1 MKTTARLAG
10 FSVMGRGKKWRTTL
24 KPAELGAPRAF
35 DVHSHVLG
43 NGLKILL
50 VENPSLPTVSLNAS
64 VLTGARYDSEPK
76 AGLALMAS
84 RLLDEGTE
92 NRTSLEIAEAI
103 ESVGGAIEADGGFER
118 IILSAGVLQKDT
130 DLGLELLAELL
141 MRPVFPQEFV
151 NKEKERTLAE
161 IASAKDRPQVVA
173 GWAFNELVYQDH
185 PLHRPSHGYPETV
198 ARITRDDLLD
208 FHRRYFVPNNV
219 ILSIVGDFRVPE
231 FLPKVEK
238 AFASWPHKPIVFPTY
253 PKPVRQTTKREKYI
267 NMTAQQ
273 VNIYLGH
280 LGVTRTNPDY
290 YALQVLD
297 TILGGGAGFT
307 ARIPQRLRDELGLAY
322 TTFASITMTAG
333 QDPGRFISFIGT
345 SPENMKLA
353 IEELLNEIRRI
364 IEEPVTSGELR
375 DARDYLTGSFVFA
388 FESSAQISRFLVH
401 AEMYGLGF
409 DYVQKYPEY
418 IHAVTIEDVGRV
430 AKMYLDCDNYTLVV
444 VGPVSGNGNE
454 PGPAGEGSRHGI
466 L

>member
-1 MKTTARLAG
+1 M
-10 FSVMGRGKKWRTTL
+10 
-24 KPAELGAPRAF
+24 KPAELGVPRAF
-35 DVHSHVLG
+35 DVHSHVLD

-50 VENPSLPTVSLNAS
+50 VENPSVPTVSLNAS
-64 VLTGARYDSEPK
+64 VLTGARHDPEAK

-103 ESVGGAIEADGGFER
+103 ESVGGAIESDGSFER
-118 IILSAGVLQKDT
+118 IIVSAGVLNKDT

-151 NKEKERTLAE
+151 DKEKERTLAE
-161 IASAKDRPQVVA
+161 I

-185 PLHRPSHGYPETV
+185 PLHRPAHGYPDTV
-198 ARITRDDLLD
+198 ERITRADLLD

-219 ILSIVGDFRVPE
+219 ILSIVGDFQVPVL
-231 FLPKVEK
+231 LPKIER
-238 AFASWPHKPIVFPTY
+238 AFAGWPGKPIAFPTY
-253 PKPVRQTTKREKYI
+253 PKPIRQTSKREQYI
-267 NMTAQQ
+267 NMPAQQ

-307 ARIPQRLRDELGLAY
+307 ARIPQRLRDDLGLAY

-333 QDPGRFISFIGT
+333 LDPGRFISFIGT

-353 IEELLNEIRRI
+353 IEGLVNEIRRI
-364 IEEPVTSGELR
+364 IEEPVTVEELQ
-375 DARDYLTGSFVFA
+375 DAKDYLTGSFVFA

-401 AEMYGLGF
+401 AEIYGLGF
-409 DYVQKYPEY
+409 DYVQKYPDY
-418 IHAVTIEDVGRV
+418 IHAITIKDVSRA
-430 AKMYLDCDNYTLVV
+430 AKLYLDSENYTVVV
-444 VGPVSGNGNE
+444 VGPVAGNGNVSTQE
-454 PGPAGEGSRHGI
+454 SAK
-466 L
+466 